1 MPSAETHFREVAP
14 KYMAMFLADFPR
26 MNKLDAAAVFG
37 NLGHESIGF
46 TALQE
51 LEPVVKGSRGGWG
64 WAQWTGP
71 RRRAFES
78 YAKRNKLDLKADATN
93 YKFLWVELHGDE
105 AKAIDALRAA
115 VTLEDKVVA
124 FEKAFLR
131 AGVKHYPSR
140 QRWAQIALD
149 VYENADWKG
158 GEANPPTPET
168 EPPANWLTALI
179 SIVVN
184 ILKAIFGRKS

>member
-1 MPSAETHFREVAP
+1 MTRV
-14 KYMAMFLADFPR
+14 
-26 MNKLDAAAVFG
+26 AAVILAGGKGERLGGVNKALLTIGGERFIDRAMGAIDGCSASGGKYSFHFG
-37 NLGHESIGF
+37 
-46 TALQE
+46 
-51 LEPVVKGSRGGWG
+51 KGSDG
-64 WAQWTGP
+64 ASYKSAYVTGVNP
-71 RRRAFES
+71 KTVTPPAS
-78 YAKRNKLDLKADATN
+78 CP
-93 YKFLWVELHGDE
+93 
-105 AKAIDALRAA
+105 A